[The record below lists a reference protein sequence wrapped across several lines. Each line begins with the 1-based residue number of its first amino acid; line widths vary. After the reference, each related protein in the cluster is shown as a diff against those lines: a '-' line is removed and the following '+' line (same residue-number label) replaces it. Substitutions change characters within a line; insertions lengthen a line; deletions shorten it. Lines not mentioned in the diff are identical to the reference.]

1 MTILFS
7 NASPKYQDK
16 AFLVRDLG
24 IFVSFR
30 IFFQEFLFLHQNL
43 QEDKFGDADLQY
55 GNSIFKFL
63 LKNMQIRHFWSKT
76 YRFLFLHQ
84 TFQEDK
90 TDGRD
95 SKHGNS
101 ISEFQARNM

>member
-7 NASPKYQDK
+7 NASQKYQDK
-16 AFLVRDLG
+16 AFLVKDLG

-30 IFFQEFLFLHQNL
+30 IFFQKFLFLHQNL
-43 QEDKFGDADLQY
+43 QEDKFGDADL
-55 GNSIFKFL
+55 
-63 LKNMQIRHFWSKT
+63 KNTQIRHFWSKT

-95 SKHGNS
+95 SKYGNS